1 MGCYYMGKSSKA
13 NFLKAKKY
21 FPLRVIL
28 LALGFIIVCIL
39 GIPTGIHWLFKQNAT
54 CDFFQAEWDA
64 GDVLSFYGALLAAAS
79 TIVGV
84 YLSVQAAQRSYREDE
99 KRRVRPYL
107 AITHFKTKSRISL
120 FNGQAENTET
130 EKNEFYQEFKLQR
143 VYVIIKQDTVVFT
156 DQLSKEQ
163 KRIVERAGF
172 SWKPEGKGHYIPEFK
187 NYLSMPFQIDNV
199 GGGVALNSQLIFAKD
214 GTKRRGVT
222 FYTLKPDDNFY
233 FHIFSE
239 SITDEMYG
247 TYTLE
252 LRYDDILGNS
262 YSQKYP
268 IELKDD
274 PVDGKFTW
282 SFDLS
287 ESQCEIGR

>member
-1 MGCYYMGKSSKA
+1 MT
-13 NFLKAKKY
+13 
-21 FPLRVIL
+21 L
-28 LALGFIIVCIL
+28 LATS
-39 GIPTGIHWLFKQNAT
+39 P
-54 CDFFQAEWDA
+54 
-64 GDVLSFYGALLAAAS
+64 YGALLAAAS

-107 AITHFKTKSRISL
+107 AITYFKTKSRINL
-120 FNGQAENTET
+120 FNGQAENTEA

-163 KRIVERAGF
+163 KGIVERAGF

-199 GGGVALNSQLIFAKD
+199 GGGAALNSQLIFAKD

-222 FYTLKPDDNFY
+222 FIPSNQMTTFIFIFFLSQSRTKCMA
-233 FHIFSE
+233 HIH
-239 SITDEMYG
+239 
-247 TYTLE
+247 
-252 LRYDDILGNS
+252 
-262 YSQKYP
+262 
-268 IELKDD
+268 
-274 PVDGKFTW
+274 W
-282 SFDLS
+282 S
-287 ESQCEIGR
+287 